1 MPSAR
6 RHRGSGR
13 YGWHRLGTGSTL
25 KARTHIRILAAA
37 AVLAALCGV
46 AAWFGGTDGARSQ
59 FPWYSIVPPATAI
72 ILAFVTHHVIFSLG
86 VALIVGGLLSTVPA
100 AATDPGAWARGLGAV
115 GGHLAGTLAN
125 PTNQL
130 ILSFIPPIFTMVE
143 IIMVSGGFLG
153 IVVWLLRWI
162 RSARSA
168 QLATTLMG
176 VVCFI
181 DDYANAIIVGSMMQ
195 PITDR
200 FRISREKLAF
210 LVDATSAPVS
220 GLAIVST
227 WIAYEVGLF
236 ADVSKQ
242 LNLGKTGYAMFFD
255 ALGFR
260 FYCLLMLAFVFA
272 QILMKQDFGPMKA
285 AEQRARNGDD
295 TSLAQSALT
304 TTPSGKAINALLPLG
319 GLVAFHLTGLWI
331 DGGGPG
337 KLNGVRSLIS
347 ADYWREVIGSAEHS
361 NHMLLFAALFG
372 IALAL
377 LCGGLT
383 GSLRASALPGCIWR
397 GVKRAALPAVVLT
410 LAWSL
415 KSSCDAL
422 GTGQFLTG
430 LLAERMPPH
439 WFPPL
444 LFIVSCIV
452 SFATGT
458 SWGTMA
464 ILIPTAIPTAF
475 ALDGNT
481 YGQITMISLAA
492 VLDGAIFGDHCSPIS
507 DTTILSS
514 TATSCGLLE
523 HVRTQLPY
531 SVTVAV
537 VALSCAYIPSALGLH
552 SLWALALSVL
562 ILLTALLALGRR
574 KKEHPAM
581 ADGRSLPETV

>member
-1 MPSAR
+1 MVF
-6 RHRGSGR
+6 
-13 YGWHRLGTGSTL
+13 T
-25 KARTHIRILAAA
+25 
-37 AVLAALCGV
+37 ALCL
-46 AAWFGGTDGARSQ
+46 AAWFGSIHGASSE
-59 FPWYSIVPPATAI
+59 FPWYSIVPPALAI
-72 ILAFVTHHVIFSLG
+72 ILAFLTHHVIFSLG
-86 VALIVGGLLSTVPA
+86 IALLVGGLLTTVPA
-100 AATDPGAWARGLGAV
+100 AVSDPAAWVHGLGTV
-115 GGHLAGTLAN
+115 GRCLADTLSDQ
-125 PTNQL
+125 TNLL

-143 IIMVSGGFLG
+143 IIMASGGFLG
-153 IVVWLLRWI
+153 IVGWLLRWI
-162 RSARSA
+162 RSTRSA
-168 QLATTLMG
+168 QLATGLMG

-210 LVDATSAPVS
+210 IVDATSAPVS

-242 LNLGKTGYAMFFD
+242 LELGKTGYAMFFD
-255 ALGFR
+255 ALSFR
-260 FYCLLMLAFVFA
+260 FYCLLMLAFMLA
-272 QILMKQDFGPMKA
+272 HILTGRDFGPMRA
-285 AEQRARNGDD
+285 AEERTRNADGSGISDG
-295 TSLAQSALT
+295 QSIGTNTA
-304 TTPSGKAINALLPLG
+304 SGRAINALLPLG
-319 GLVAFHLTGLWI
+319 GLVTFHLTGLWI
-331 DGGGPG
+331 DGGGPA
-337 KLNGVRSLIS
+337 KLTGLGSLVG
-347 ADYWREVIGSAEHS
+347 ADYWREVISSAQHS

-372 IALAL
+372 VVLAL
-377 LCGGLT
+377 VCGGLS
-383 GSLRASALPGCIWR
+383 GSLRASAVPGCVWR

-415 KSSCDAL
+415 KSCCDGL

-430 LLAERMPPH
+430 LLAERIPPH

-444 LFIVSCIV
+444 LFIVACIV

-475 ALDGNT
+475 ALDGNS

-514 TATSCGLLE
+514 TASSCGLLE

-531 SVTVAV
+531 SITVAA
-537 VALSCAYIPSALGLH
+537 VALVCAYIPSALGVK
-552 SLWALALSVL
+552 SVWGMGLSIAVL
-562 ILLTALLALGRR
+562 ITVLFALGRR
-574 KKEHPAM
+574 PDKQSHQGMPV
-581 ADGRSLPETV
+581 DNNIP

>member
-1 MPSAR
+1 
-6 RHRGSGR
+6 
-13 YGWHRLGTGSTL
+13 
-25 KARTHIRILAAA
+25 
-37 AVLAALCGV
+37 VLFAALCGL
-46 AAWFGGTDGARSQ
+46 AAWFGRDAGEKLP
-59 FPWYSIVPPATAI
+59 FPWYSIVPPALAI
-72 ILAFVTHHVIFSLG
+72 ILAFLTHHVIFSLG
-86 VALIVGGLLSTVPA
+86 VALIIGGLLSTVPSA
-100 AATDPGAWARGLGAV
+100 AGHAGAWGQGFGAV
-115 GGHLAGTLAN
+115 GGYLTQTL
-125 PTNQL
+125 TNRTNLL

-143 IIMVSGGFLG
+143 VIMASGGFLG
-153 IVVWLLRWI
+153 IVRWLLRWI

-168 QLATTLMG
+168 QLATGLMG

-200 FRISREKLAF
+200 FRVSREKLAF
-210 LVDATSAPVS
+210 IVDATSAPVS

-236 ADVSKQ
+236 ADVSQQ
-242 LNLGKTGYAMFFD
+242 LGLGKTGYAMFFD

-260 FYCLLMLAFVFA
+260 FYCLLMLVFMFA
-272 QILMKQDFGPMKA
+272 HIVARRDFGPMRA
-285 AEQRARNGDD
+285 AEQRTRVGNGESDD
-295 TSLAQSALT
+295 GSRRSNVSAI
-304 TTPSGKAINALLPLG
+304 PSGKAVNALLPLG

-331 DGGGPG
+331 DGGGLA
-337 KLNGVRSLIS
+337 KLTGFRSLVS
-347 ADYWREVIGSAEHS
+347 ANYWREVIGSAEHS
-361 NHMLLFAALFG
+361 NHMLLSAALFG
-372 IALAL
+372 TALAL
-377 LCGGLT
+377 LCGGLS
-383 GSLRASALPGCIWR
+383 GSLRASAVPGCVWR

-415 KSSCDAL
+415 KTCCDEL

-430 LLAERMPPH
+430 MLAERIPPH
-439 WFPPL
+439 WFPPM
-444 LFIVSCIV
+444 LFIVACVV

-475 ALDGNT
+475 ALDGNA

-531 SVTVAV
+531 SITVAA
-537 VALSCAYIPSALGLH
+537 VALLCAYIPSALGIRSVW
-552 SLWALALSVL
+552 SLGLSALV
-562 ILLTALLALGRR
+562 LLTILFAIGRCR
-574 KKEHPAM
+574 GKCPVAPLEQPA
-581 ADGRSLPETV
+581 PETP

>member
-1 MPSAR
+1 MVGIRSEPK
-6 RHRGSGR
+6 
-13 YGWHRLGTGSTL
+13 STL

-37 AVLAALCGV
+37 AVLAALCGL
-46 AAWFGGTDGARSQ
+46 AAWFGNAGGQKSQ
-59 FPWYSIVPPATAI
+59 FPWYSIVPPALAI
-72 ILAFVTHHVIFSLG
+72 ILAFLTHHVIFSLG
-86 VALIVGGLLSTVPA
+86 VALIVGGLLSAVPPA
-100 AATDPGAWARGLGAV
+100 AGNAGAWTQGIGAV
-115 GGHLAGTLAN
+115 GGYLADTL
-125 PTNQL
+125 TNKTNLL

-143 IIMVSGGFLG
+143 IIMASGGFLG

-162 RSARSA
+162 RSAKSA
-168 QLATTLMG
+168 QLATGLMG

-200 FRISREKLAF
+200 FRISREKLAY

-242 LNLGKTGYAMFFD
+242 LDLGKTGYAMFFD

-260 FYCLLMLAFVFA
+260 FYCLLMLAFMFA
-272 QILMKQDFGPMKA
+272 QILLGRDFGPMRA
-285 AEQRARNGDD
+285 AEERSHSGDIIPDRGNRQVTPPAGRAV
-295 TSLAQSALT
+295 
-304 TTPSGKAINALLPLG
+304 NALLPLG
-319 GLVAFHLTGLWI
+319 GLVTFHLTGLWL
-331 DGGGPG
+331 DGGGPA
-337 KLNGVRSLIS
+337 KLAGFRSLAS
-347 ADYWREVIGSAEHS
+347 AGYWREVIGSAEHS

-383 GSLRASALPGCIWR
+383 GSLRAAAIPGCVRR

-415 KSSCDAL
+415 KICCDGL

-444 LFIVSCIV
+444 LFIVACVV

-481 YGQITMISLAA
+481 YGRITMISLAA

-514 TATSCGLLE
+514 TASSCGLLA

-531 SVTVAV
+531 SVTVAA
-537 VALSCAYIPSALGLH
+537 VALFCAYVPSALGM
-552 SLWALALSVL
+552 SSFWALGLSVL
-562 ILLTALLALGRR
+562 ILPALLLVLGRR
-574 KKEHPAM
+574 KQEHPAAVSM
-581 ADGRSLPETV
+581 QPVPDTP